1 VHFVVRGE
9 HGPVRIP
16 VTLKTPSE
24 RHMRALDAFFE
35 SFPHSEEPVM
45 VNLEGFP
52 NALDAIPTRRS
63 HA

>member
-1 VHFVVRGE
+1 M
-9 HGPVRIP
+9 PIQ

-35 SFPHSEEPVM
+35 SFPHAEEPVM